1 VNSEQGGLHLL
12 LFFCFVGLVLQPEGA
27 TGKIARNTII
37 SEGRERSYYLF
48 VPKPV
53 PAAPAP
59 LIVTLHGSGRN
70 GRILLENWKSLAQKE
85 GIILAGP
92 DALNPAFWGMPADG
106 PAFICALV
114 EALKTKYP
122 VHPDRVYL
130 FGHSAGASFAILL
143 ALMES
148 EYFAAAAVHAGSLA
162 RDNYH
167 VLDYAK
173 RKTPISIFVGTND
186 PLFPLPIVRETREAL
201 LGRGFS
207 VQLTE
212 IPGHNHNYYSR
223 AGEINRDAWEFL
235 RKHELGAK
243 PYYKKY
249 P

>member
-1 VNSEQGGLHLL
+1 ML
-12 LFFCFVGLVLQPEGA
+12 LFFCCVGLVLPPEEA
-27 TGKIARNTII
+27 TGKIVKNTII

-48 VPKPV
+48 VPEPV
-53 PAAPAP
+53 PASPAP

-70 GRILLENWKSLAQKE
+70 GRILLESWKRLAQKE
-85 GIILAGP
+85 GIILVGP
-92 DALNPAFWGMPADG
+92 DALNPAFWAMPADG
-106 PAFICALV
+106 PAFIHELV

-122 VHPDRVYL
+122 VHPRRVYL
-130 FGHSAGASFAILL
+130 FGHSAGASFALLL

-162 RDNYH
+162 PENHH
-167 VLDYAK
+167 VLEYAK

-186 PLFPLPIVRETREAL
+186 PIFPLPIVRETRDAL

-212 IPGHNHNYYSR
+212 IAGHNHNYYSR
-223 AGEINRDAWEFL
+223 ADVINRDVWEFL
-235 RKHELGAK
+235 RKQNLGAN
-243 PYYKKY
+243 PFYKKY